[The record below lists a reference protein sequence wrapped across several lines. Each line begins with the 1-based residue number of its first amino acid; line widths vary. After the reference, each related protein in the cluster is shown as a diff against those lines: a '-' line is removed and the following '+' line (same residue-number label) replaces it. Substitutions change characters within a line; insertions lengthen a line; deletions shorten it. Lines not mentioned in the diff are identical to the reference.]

1 MTDKSA
7 RTVALEAKRYTEP
20 EMLERAR
27 GFADEAARRRSVRDF
42 SSEPVARN
50 IIEHCLLAAGSAPSG
65 ANRQPWH
72 FSVISNPAIKREIR
86 NGAEEEEKEF
96 YERRAPQDWLDALA
110 PFGTDANKPF
120 LESAP
125 YLIVVFAEKY
135 CALPDRGICREI
147 QPGRTG
153 AKAKKLLCPGIRGHR
168 HRHPDQCIAPRRA
181 CHTNAHAQPD
191 EIPEPDSGAP
201 GAGETHNDTGSGL
214 PGSCRQGTGHQ
225 AQTAGRYRQFS
236 GLITYTRTSSLP
248 ASCLS
253 RHTVLP
259 VHRRYRLPASRDIP
273 YFLYIKKAGPG
284 DQDSLESD
292 DRMKHSKQ
300 WTGAAWNTSLHL
312 LKHGHPQTK

>member
-135 CALPDRGICREI
+135 
-147 QPGRTG
+147 
-153 AKAKKLLCPGIRGHR
+153 
-168 HRHPDQCIAPRRA
+168 
-181 CHTNAHAQPD
+181 
-191 EIPEPDSGAP
+191 
-201 GAGETHNDTGSGL
+201 
-214 PGSCRQGTGHQ
+214 
-225 AQTAGRYRQFS
+225 
-236 GLITYTRTSSLP
+236 
-248 ASCLS
+248 
-253 RHTVLP
+253 
-259 VHRRYRLPASRDIP
+259 SRDAQGQKQKNYYVPESVGIATGILISALHHAGLATLTHTP
-273 YFLYIKKAGPG
+273 SPMKFLNQILGRPERDKPTMILVVGYPVPAARVPDIKRKPLDVIASFL
-284 DQDSLESD
+284 D
-292 DRMKHSKQ
+292 
-300 WTGAAWNTSLHL
+300 
-312 LKHGHPQTK
+312 